1 MSSVDSF
8 LGSEGNARSPDATP
22 LTVRNK
28 DLVISVVISVHNEQ
42 DYIELFISKATAV
55 LHQHFKNYELIL
67 VDDGSTDDT
76 VRIILERISKDKNI
90 RLLVLT
96 RRYGEEVAITAGLDH
111 AIGDYV
117 VLMAAHRGDPPQL
130 IPKLVRRAQEGYDI
144 VYAAKDPRNSG
155 PLLYRLGTKFFY
167 RLTFRL
173 SGLDVPPEATDFR
186 VLSRRVV
193 NSISRLKE
201 HNRSMRMLYA
211 YVGFK
216 SDGIPLES
224 FNDWPKKAEYRYR
237 GKWQL
242 VLDVI
247 LAFSDKPLRYVSILS
262 MGVSLIALIGAIYV
276 VIQRFRSD
284 GLVEGWASL
293 MVVQLIMFCI
303 LFLFLTVIS
312 EYISRILIESKNRP
326 LYYVRE
332 EHGGTSFDIRSIIDA
347 D

>member
-1 MSSVDSF
+1 MSSTSR
-8 LGSEGNARSPDATP
+8 LKGKNGRKKSTTTITP
-22 LTVRNK
+22 MVR
-28 DLVISVVISVHNEQ
+28 DREFVISVIISLHNEQ
-42 DYIELFISKATAV
+42 DYIGQFINKTIAV
-55 LHQHFKNYELIL
+55 LHGHFKNYELIL

-76 VRIILERISKDKNI
+76 VRVILERISKDKNI

-130 IPKLVRRAQEGYDI
+130 IPKLVRRSQEGYDI
-144 VYAAKDPRNSG
+144 VYAAKDPKESG
-155 PLLYRLGTKFFY
+155 PLLYRLATKFFY
-167 RLTFRL
+167 KLTFRL

-193 NSISRLKE
+193 NSVTRLKE

-216 SDGIPLES
+216 SDGILLES
-224 FNDWPKKAEYRYR
+224 FKDWSRKTEYRYR
-237 GKWQL
+237 GKLQL

-247 LAFSDKPLRYVSILS
+247 LAFSDKPLRYVSLLS
-262 MGVSLIALIGAIYV
+262 MGVSLTALVGAIYV
-276 VIQRFRSD
+276 VVQRFRSD

-293 MVVQLIMFCI
+293 MVVQLTMFCI

-332 EHGGTSFDIRSIIDA
+332 EHGGTSFDVKSIIDA